1 MVLCVSSMYRTA
13 VRFFAGFFSALFVAA
28 WFVPETEAATFTPY
42 ASEAN
47 WQAAAAPTVL
57 ETFQSYG
64 VGVQIPNLP
73 NLGIEFETLT
83 GGGYPAT
90 YLHSENIT
98 PYGTIHLANF
108 LNNSP
113 DASHLLNDIVL
124 TVMPGYVIT
133 AMGYWNGD
141 GQTATLTAKAY
152 DASNTLL
159 GSVGALKGN
168 FAGFISDIPI
178 HHVVFLGNTGD
189 GWNHLDGLQT
199 NASVV
204 PLPAAFPLYA
214 SGLGLITFITWRR
227 RKRMAKKS
235 AT

>member
-1 MVLCVSSMYRTA
+1 MVLRGSSKHRTA
-13 VRFFAGFFSALFVAA
+13 SRRFAVVFSAVFLAA
-28 WFVPETEAATFTPY
+28 WLVLETEAATFTPY
-42 ASEAN
+42 ASEAS

-57 ETFQSYG
+57 ETFESYG

-73 NLGIEFETLT
+73 NLGVAFETLA

-113 DASHLLNDIVL
+113 DAGHQGNNIVL
-124 TVMPGYVIT
+124 TVMSGYVIT

-141 GQTATLTAKAY
+141 GQLATLTANVY

-159 GSVGALKGN
+159 GSVGAFKGT
-168 FAGFISDIPI
+168 FAGFISDVPV

-189 GWNHLDGLQT
+189 GWNHFDGLQT

-204 PLPAAFPLYA
+204 PLPAAFPLFA
-214 SGLGLITFITWRR
+214 SGLGLVAFMDWRR
-227 RKRMAKKS
+227 RRRTARKLL
-235 AT
+235 